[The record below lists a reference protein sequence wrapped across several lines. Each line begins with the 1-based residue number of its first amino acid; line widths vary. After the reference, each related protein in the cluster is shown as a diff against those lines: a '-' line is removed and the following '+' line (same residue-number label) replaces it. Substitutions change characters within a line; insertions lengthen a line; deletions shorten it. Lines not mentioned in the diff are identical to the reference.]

1 MAAAWISTHESQFQ
15 KREAVTFAI
24 TKASD
29 QVLIGAISLMG
40 ISLRHQAEL
49 GYWIGKPYW
58 GFGYCT
64 EAARALLNFA
74 FETLDLERVHCSHFS
89 RNPASGAVM
98 KKLGMNHEGTR
109 IKHLSKWGILEDQ
122 EIYGVVKADWKF
134 QKMK

>member
-89 RNPASGAVM
+89 RNPASGAV
-98 KKLGMNHEGTR
+98 
-109 IKHLSKWGILEDQ
+109 IKSS
-122 EIYGVVKADWKF
+122 A
-134 QKMK
+134 